1 MVVTN
6 AFFHGDLDEDV
17 HMSLLKG
24 TLVMV
29 EKLWLI
35 SKAMLL
41 SRTLNLFANSTS
53 LCMGLNKPKT
63 MGQSIT
69 AILVYV
75 DDLLITENDKQEII
89 TLKTLL
95 SSHFHMKDL
104 GPLRYFL
111 GLEIDHT
118 NQGIFISQKKY
129 ITDVLRDEGLLHA
142 KPLKLPINTHLKLAP
157 DKGKPLPNPL
167 IYHKLLGKL
176 IYLTITRPDIS
187 FNVQLLS
194 QFMHFPTY
202 THLQAV
208 KRLLRYLAGSTSQG
222 ILLASSSAA
231 QLIA

>member
-17 HMSLLKG
+17 YMSLLKG

-29 EKLWLI
+29 AKFWLI

-53 LCMGLNKPKT
+53 LCMGVNKPQDN
-63 MGQSIT
+63 GLSNSLLLLSPL
-69 AILVYV
+69 AIHSQN
-75 DDLLITENDKQEII
+75 LITEII

-231 QLIA
+231 QLTA